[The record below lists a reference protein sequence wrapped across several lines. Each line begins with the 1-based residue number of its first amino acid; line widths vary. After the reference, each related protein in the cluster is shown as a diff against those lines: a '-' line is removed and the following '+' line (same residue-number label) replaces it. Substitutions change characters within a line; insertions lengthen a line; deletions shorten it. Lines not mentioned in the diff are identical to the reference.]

1 MLCDF
6 PDTSASL
13 AFVTPLCFH
22 NPGPK
27 TGLGYI
33 RFRSPLLTESRLIS
47 FPDGTEMFQFPS
59 FARHGLYIQP
69 CVLSSGCPVIMGFPI
84 RRSRDRRLFAPHPGL
99 SQLATSFIA
108 S

>member
-47 FPDGTEMFQFPS
+47 FPAGTEMFQFP
-59 FARHGLYIQP
+59 A
-69 CVLSSGCPVIMGFPI
+69 
-84 RRSRDRRLFAPHPGL
+84 
-99 SQLATSFIA
+99 LASLAYTFNQG
-108 S
+108 